1 MKKALSFFLI
11 FALLLCLFA
20 FPVNAIGE
28 GSRYYRQ
35 LLNQYFDGAD
45 LYLSEGD
52 YAEYEELYL
61 HQTGGATDWALIRA
75 DIGEHAEA
83 EIERIMLGRYFYQ
96 CDIAFP
102 FTFTYGIYDAAR
114 GRFYDLCEIED
125 ESRYPDLQE
134 VLDRFHV
141 GKRIGYEPLFFEE
154 FCRFASWEGA
164 PYPDVILD
172 SYGELA
178 YHYSLDGALDWVL
191 VTGMTNMEH
200 PTICYE
206 VIGDRVFRS
215 NGYSVPFDLTYG
227 IFNVHSR
234 KFIDLTQAWQMTRYA
249 AVTEDLETLGL
260 GEKIGDLNADGR
272 LDIDDAT
279 EMQRCL
285 AEFCDYP
292 ADDGVEADGW
302 QRLGGK
308 PLAYRSDVNG
318 DGMRSISDV
327 TATQRI
333 LAGITE

>member
-1 MKKALSFFLI
+1 MNPLVELCTTAI
-11 FALLLCLFA
+11 QFAQA
-20 FPVNAIGE
+20 KRDATE
-28 GSRYYRQ
+28 QSYW
-35 LLNQYFDGAD
+35 
-45 LYLSEGD
+45 
-52 YAEYEELYL
+52 EY
-61 HQTGGATDWALIRA
+61 
-75 DIGEHAEA
+75 
-83 EIERIMLGRYFYQ
+83 
-96 CDIAFP
+96 
-102 FTFTYGIYDAAR
+102 
-114 GRFYDLCEIED
+114 
-125 ESRYPDLQE
+125 
-134 VLDRFHV
+134 
-141 GKRIGYEPLFFEE
+141 
-154 FCRFASWEGA
+154 
-164 PYPDVILD
+164 
-172 SYGELA
+172 
-178 YHYSLDGALDWVL
+178 
-191 VTGMTNMEH
+191 GMTNMEH

-215 NGYSVPFDLTYG
+215 NSYSVPFDLTYG

-272 LDIDDAT
+272 LDIGDAT

-318 DGMRSISDV
+318 DGLRSISDV
-327 TATQRI
+327 TAAQRI